1 MPRAVRRSVPYSG
14 QCAEIA
20 NRVTRLVENFGEGS
34 CANLPF
40 KSVFD
45 EPPTLLL
52 DAALGSIKNQQLAS
66 LLEFGVA
73 TDKILAFIVV
83 VYVLGRWFVGMDPFG

>member
-1 MPRAVRRSVPYSG
+1 MPRAVP
-14 QCAEIA
+14 EIA
-20 NRVTRLVENFGEGS
+20 TRVTRLVENFGEGS

-52 DAALGSIKNQQLAS
+52 DAALGSIKNQ
-66 LLEFGVA
+66 
-73 TDKILAFIVV
+73 
-83 VYVLGRWFVGMDPFG
+83 

>member
-1 MPRAVRRSVPYSG
+1 MPRAVRRWVRSSG

-52 DAALGSIKNQQLAS
+52 DAALGSIKNQ
-66 LLEFGVA
+66 
-73 TDKILAFIVV
+73 
-83 VYVLGRWFVGMDPFG
+83 

>member
-1 MPRAVRRSVPYSG
+1 MPRAVP
-14 QCAEIA
+14 EIA
-20 NRVTRLVENFGEGS
+20 TRVTRLVENFGEGS

-52 DAALGSIKNQQLAS
+52 DAALSSIKNQQLAS
-66 LLEFGVA
+66 LLELGVA
-73 TDKILAFIVV
+73 TDKILAFVVV